1 MTGGYKFEPTDLE
14 EAMAI
19 CEMEPVLSVLERSAA
34 VVPRFSLRHAGSALW
49 RFQQAKK
56 SITVDRA
63 TRDEF
68 PQRKSHPQL
77 AGSFVELTSFARH
90 ASSQARADSN
100 MRLSRIHTEI
110 RNCGALGHPHYE
122 IYICEEN
129 FGFWKIV
136 MQGMYVG
143 KIDQALD

>member
-63 TRDEF
+63 TRD
-68 PQRKSHPQL
+68 
-77 AGSFVELTSFARH
+77 
-90 ASSQARADSN
+90 
-100 MRLSRIHTEI
+100 
-110 RNCGALGHPHYE
+110 
-122 IYICEEN
+122 
-129 FGFWKIV
+129 
-136 MQGMYVG
+136 
-143 KIDQALD
+143 